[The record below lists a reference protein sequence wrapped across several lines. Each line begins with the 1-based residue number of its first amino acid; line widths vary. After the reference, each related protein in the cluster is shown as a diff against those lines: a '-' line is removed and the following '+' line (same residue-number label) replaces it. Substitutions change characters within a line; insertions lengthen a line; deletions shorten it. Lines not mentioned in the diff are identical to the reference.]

1 MRWFNSCA
9 SFALG
14 NYIYMYF
21 TRLHEYSLNCNTFG
35 TLSLRPKTLRTLC
48 KQDNSLIAVTVNGI
62 PHLLSP
68 IPLSDFGWQA
78 SLCLV
83 IITAL
88 LNASAPFIDS

>member
-21 TRLHEYSLNCNTFG
+21 TRFHEYSLNCNTFG
-35 TLSLRPKTLRTLC
+35 TLRTLC

-68 IPLSDFGWQA
+68 IPLSDFGWQP

-88 LNASAPFIDS
+88 LNASAPFIGS